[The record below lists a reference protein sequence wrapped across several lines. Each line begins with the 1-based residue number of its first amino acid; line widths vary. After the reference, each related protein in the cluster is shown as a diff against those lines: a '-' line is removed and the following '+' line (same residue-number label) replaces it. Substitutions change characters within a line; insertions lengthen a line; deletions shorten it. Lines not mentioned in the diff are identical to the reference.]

1 MPPAKDRLGARL
13 SFSLVYPD
21 RNERPT
27 MRQIGFVLG
36 QSGRGGGEDA
46 GKTLHTARFQTG
58 DYLDVAIL
66 EHRT

>member
-1 MPPAKDRLGARL
+1 
-13 SFSLVYPD
+13 
-21 RNERPT
+21 